1 MKFIR
6 KNAEFVAYRES
17 HGERFNEYRCPN
29 KKCGIGVSEDYS
41 NCPYCGQK
49 IKFEKP
55 KTSIKMRILLK
66 RL

>member
-6 KNAEFVAYRES
+6 RKAEFVACIES
-17 HGERFNEYRCPN
+17 HGERLNEYRCPN
-29 KKCGIGVSEDYS
+29 KKCGMSVSEDYT

-55 KTSIKMRILLK
+55 KPSIEMRILLK